1 MPKNMK
7 EKIGQNK
14 IVIYKTAK
22 NEVELSVRLEK
33 ETAWLSLDQIADL
46 FNRDKSAVSR
56 HIKNIFKEKELFK
69 KSVVANFATTAADG
83 KIYKV
88 DYYNL
93 DVIISVGY
101 RVNSARATQFR
112 IWATKM
118 LKNYLVK
125 GYAINEKRILEAKE
139 KFAELQSVIYFLEE
153 KSKTELLAGQE
164 SEILNLLSGYAKTLS
179 LLEQYD
185 KGEISESKGAK
196 TKYVLKYDD
205 CVEVIAKIK
214 VDLMGKSEASDL
226 FGSQR
231 DGNFEGIIGALYQ
244 SFGGQVLYPALEDKA
259 AHLLYLIIKDHP
271 FSDGNKR
278 IGSFLFVYFLDKTN
292 TLYRQSGERKINDNA
307 LTALALLVAQ
317 SDRKEKEIMIKIIKN
332 LIAD

>member
-1 MPKNMK
+1 MK

-125 GYAINEKRILEAKE
+125 GYAINEKRLLEAKE
-139 KFAELQSVIYFLEE
+139 KFGELRSAISFLQE
-153 KSKTELLAGQE
+153 KSKSELLTGQE
-164 SEILNLLSGYAKTLS
+164 GEVLNLLANYAKTLT

-185 KGEISESKGAK
+185 KDEIAPIAGEI
-196 TKYVLKYDD
+196 TKFILKYG
-205 CVEVIAKIK
+205 
-214 VDLMGKSEASDL
+214 DLLGIIGRMRENLENKGVSGL
-226 FGSQR
+226 FGQER
-231 DGNFEGIIGALYQ
+231 EGTFKGIIGALYQ
-244 SFGGQVLYPALEDKA
+244 TFGGQDLYPALEDKA

-278 IGSFLFVYFLDKTN
+278 IGSFLFVYFLDKTDS
-292 TLYRQSGERKINDNA
+292 LYRKSGERKINDNA
-307 LTALALLVAQ
+307 LAALALLIAQ
-317 SDRKEKEIMIKIIKN
+317 SDPKEKEIMIKIIKS

>member
-1 MPKNMK
+1 MK
-7 EKIGQNK
+7 KKIEQNK

-46 FNRDKSAVSR
+46 FDRDKSAVSR

-101 RVNSARATQFR
+101 RVNSVRATQFR
-112 IWATKM
+112 IWATKT
-118 LKNYLVK
+118 LKNYLVR
-125 GYAINEKRILEAKE
+125 GYSINEKRLLETKE
-139 KFAELQSVIYFLEE
+139 KFVELQNAISFLQE
-153 KSKTELLAGQE
+153 KSKAELLAGQE
-164 SEILNLLSGYAKTLS
+164 GEILNLIAEYAKTLS

-185 KGEISESKGAK
+185 KGEVAVAKGEK

-205 CVEVIAKIK
+205 CVEIIAKIK
-214 VDLMGKSEASDL
+214 EDLIGKGEASNL

-231 DGNFEGIIGALYQ
+231 DKNFEGIIGALYQ

-292 TLYRQSGERKINDNA
+292 SLYRRLGERKINDNA

-332 LIAD
+332 LITN